1 MNFLSLLH
9 LVIGITVILLIRRK
23 YPRITNKELA
33 AIIALYV
40 VLILLFTD
48 PVIGTLQ
55 HYFGG

>member
-48 PVIGTLQ
+48 PVIETLKR
-55 HYFGG
+55 YFGG

>member
-1 MNFLSLLH
+1 
-9 LVIGITVILLIRRK
+9 LVIGITVILLIRKK